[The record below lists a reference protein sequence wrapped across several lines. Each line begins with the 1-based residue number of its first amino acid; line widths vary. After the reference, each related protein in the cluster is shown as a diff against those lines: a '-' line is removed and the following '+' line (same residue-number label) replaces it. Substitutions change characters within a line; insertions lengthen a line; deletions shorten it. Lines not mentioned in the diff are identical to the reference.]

1 MNEWDKEREK
11 RSGRDLSKCSSRSP
25 GDHQDFR
32 IDQLSGVWEPFV
44 HPSVDPTSD
53 QHQRL
58 RSRSLRKPVILL
70 KSGAVDPFDPHSVQP
85 FSSRSRVSARIE
97 EDWIRCWRR
106 AEEVVRVPTVLS
118 PSSQIYSIPFAWQ
131 EPKRK
136 PGGLS
141 SYNTW
146 SVLR

>member
-1 MNEWDKEREK
+1 MDEYKEREE

-44 HPSVDPTSD
+44 HPSVGPTSD

-58 RSRSLRKPVILL
+58 RSRSLRKPVILP
-70 KSGAVDPFDPHSVQP
+70 KNVAVGPFNPHSVQP

-97 EDWIRCWRR
+97 EDWSRWRR
-106 AEEVVRVPTVLS
+106 RATEVDQVPTVLS
-118 PSSQIYSIPFAWQ
+118 PSQKHSIPFA
-131 EPKRK
+131 
-136 PGGLS
+136 
-141 SYNTW
+141 
-146 SVLR
+146 